1 VPPPPKKKKKSG
13 KIFFGQFLWKIRAF
27 LGQKS
32 CKIDNFVNFSGKYH
46 QKNLGIWYVATF

>member
-1 VPPPPKKKKKSG
+1 VPPPQKKKKKSG